1 MVTKIKTKSIQRGA
15 YRNFLKKAEELH
27 ESMMAAHAQ
36 RHWNSCVITAIHCAI
51 SAIDALTVNR
61 VGLRSAGD
69 GHGDVVL
76 LFSELGLDKSELD
89 SKRQQLLSLL
99 DVKNIAEYN
108 DRLMTE
114 ADAEKAMK
122 HCDRIYAWVKEK
134 IDDREA

>member
-1 MVTKIKTKSIQRGA
+1 
-15 YRNFLKKAEELH
+15 
-27 ESMMAAHAQ
+27 MMAAHA
-36 RHWNSCVITAIHCAI
+36 RMHWNSCVITAIHCAI

-69 GHGDVVL
+69 SHGDVVL